1 MKFCFRSLTDLNSK
15 IMKRICTFL
24 IAMVAAAGASANN
37 IQISNITVAQPN
49 ITFTISWDNSWNT
62 MSNINPLYPNN
73 WDGAWV
79 FIKYQN
85 NIDNLWKH
93 ATVSSTTGDHTIT
106 GGILQVDPVT
116 DGMGVFLRRT
126 VAGNGTVTA
135 NVTLKMNSLTGT
147 GNFNFKVF
155 GTEVVYVPQAAYQ
168 LGDGNTTGFFTPT
181 DVNAAKQA
189 SGFAAGTLYS
199 GSPAIPAAF
208 PTGYNAF
215 YMMKYEITNEQ
226 WADFLNTLT
235 YDQQVI
241 RTDIVPNSAVNS
253 KAYVNNVNTMADEII
268 KMQASGLNN
277 TIPAT
282 YGCDLD
288 NDNVYNEAND
298 GQNIAI
304 SIISKADLY
313 AFLDWS
319 GLRPFTEMEYEKACR
334 GNQPRVLS
342 EYAWGSTD
350 MAVRTRGN
358 MTTPGLP
365 TEGWT
370 GIVQNGQVIAGGGPN
385 GALGPVRVG
394 QFGTTSTGRASA
406 GAGFYG
412 NMDLTGNVW
421 ELCVMADATGNA
433 FTGTHGNGGLTTLG
447 EADAATWP
455 GGAAAGGTTSKG
467 GSWYETSNYN
477 LFTMVSYRQGVI
489 APGRTL
495 NLGGRGARTAP

>member
-1 MKFCFRSLTDLNSK
+1 MKK
-15 IMKRICTFL
+15 IFTFL
-24 IAMVAAAGASANN
+24 LAVAATAGAYANN

-93 ATVSSTTGDHTIT
+93 ATVSSTAGDHSIT

-116 DGMGVFLRRT
+116 DGMGIFLRRT

-135 NVTLKMNSLTGT
+135 TVTLKMNALIGT

-155 GTEVVYVPQAAYQ
+155 GTEVVNIPQAAFQ
-168 LGDGNTTGFFTPT
+168 LGDGSAGPSFFTPT

-189 SGFAAGTLYS
+189 AGFTAGSLYT
-199 GSPAIPAAF
+199 GSPVIPSAF
-208 PTGYNAF
+208 PAGYNAF
-215 YMMKYEITNEQ
+215 YLMKYEITNEQ
-226 WADFLNTLT
+226 WVDFLNTLT
-235 YDQQVI
+235 YDQQVT
-241 RTDIVPNSAVNS
+241 RTDAVPNSAVNT
-253 KAYVNNVNTMADEII
+253 KAYVNNVNTMADDVI

-304 SIISKADLY
+304 SVISKADIY

-319 GLRPFTEMEYEKACR
+319 GLRPMTEMEYEKAGR
-334 GNQPRVLS
+334 GNLPRVLS
-342 EYAWGSTD
+342 EYAWGSTE
-350 MAVRTRGN
+350 MALRTRGS
-358 MTTPGLP
+358 MTSPGLA

-370 GIVQNGQVIAGGGPN
+370 GIVQNGQVIANGGPN
-385 GALGPVRVG
+385 GALGPVRAG
-394 QFGTTSTGRASA
+394 QFSTTSTGRASA

-421 ELCVMADATGNA
+421 ELCVLTDATGAA
-433 FTGTHGNGGLTTLG
+433 FTGAHGNGAITTLG
-447 EADAATWP
+447 EADVTGWP
-455 GGAAAGGTTSKG
+455 GGANANGTINKG

-477 LFTMVSYRQGVI
+477 TYTQLSHRIGAQPV
-489 APGRTL
+489 GRSL
-495 NLGGRGARTAP
+495 NYGGRGARTAP